1 MNTLLANAV
10 AAIRLGVEDFQS
22 TDNAR
27 LISAV
32 RNITAGVL
40 LLFKEKL
47 RQMSPSHSGEVLLK
61 ERLRPAISKTG
72 QITFVGIGRK
82 TVNVQQIEERFKS
95 LDVYVD
101 WKRVYQLIQLRNDL
115 EHYYTMASFAAVQGA
130 IADAF
135 VVLQSFVTV
144 ELNVEPLDLLGES
157 TWHALLAQSHVFEV
171 QRAACRS
178 ELDKIDWPNAVY
190 ADVVAEI
197 RCVRCHSELVKPVD
211 VDVEDILSLDFQC
224 TSCGEISQFDD
235 TVGDAIAAAFAGE
248 THIAM
253 TDDGDPPIVSCHGC
267 GQYAFHL
274 KNVVCLLCRA
284 TLGYTECAVCGD
296 ALGPEDQDN
305 RGLCGYH
312 KWQADK
318 DD

>member
-22 TDNAR
+22 TDSAR

-47 RQMSPSHSGEVLLK
+47 RQMSPPNSDEVLLK
-61 ERLRPAISKTG
+61 ERLRPAISKSG

-82 TVNVQQIEERFKS
+82 TVDVQQIKERFKS
-95 LDVYVD
+95 LDVSVD
-101 WKRVYQLIQLRNDL
+101 WKRVDQLVQLRNDL
-115 EHYYTMASFAAVQGA
+115 EHYYTMASLAAVQGA

-135 VVLQSFVTV
+135 AVLQSFVTV
-144 ELNVEPLDLLGES
+144 ELNVEPLDLLGEP
-157 TWHALLAQSHVFEV
+157 TWHALLAQSYVFEV

-178 ELDKIDWPNAVY
+178 ELEKINWPDAVY
-190 ADVVAEI
+190 ADVVVEI

-211 VDVEDILSLDFQC
+211 VDVKDILSLDFQC

-235 TVGDAIAAAFAGE
+235 AVGDAIAAAFAGE
-248 THIAM
+248 AYIAM
-253 TDDGDPPIVSCHGC
+253 TDGGDPPIVSCHEC

-274 KNVVCLLCRA
+274 KNVVCLLCRG
-284 TLGYTECAVCGD
+284 TLRYTECAVCSD
-296 ALGPEDQDN
+296 SLGPEDQEN
-305 RGLCGYH
+305 SGLCGYH
-312 KWQADK
+312 KWQAEK
-318 DD
+318 DE